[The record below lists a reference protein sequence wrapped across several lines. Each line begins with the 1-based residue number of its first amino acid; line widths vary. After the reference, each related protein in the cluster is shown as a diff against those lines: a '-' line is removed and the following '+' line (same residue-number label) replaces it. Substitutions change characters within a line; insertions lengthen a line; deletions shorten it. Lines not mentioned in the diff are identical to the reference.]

1 MIEANF
7 NVAFTNDEV
16 NRKWLCQLLSDGV
29 VAVKFTKK
37 DGTDR
42 TLMCIPGSSL
52 TVRLEVLVHVGR
64 GAGPADERV
73 ERAAARAEV
82 RAEAALLLARRHL
95 DLSLGEA

>member
-16 NRKWLCQLLSDGV
+16 NRKWLNQLLADGV

-42 TLMCIPGSSL
+42 TLMCTLSQKVIPDEYAPKGEDTRKKSSDAL
-52 TVRLEVLVHVGR
+52 AVFDIENEGWRSFRWDSVKSISM
-64 GAGPADERV
+64 
-73 ERAAARAEV
+73 
-82 RAEAALLLARRHL
+82 EA
-95 DLSLGEA
+95 

>member
-16 NRKWLCQLLSDGV
+16 NRKWLCQLLADGV

-42 TLMCIPGSSL
+42 TLMCTLSQKVIPDEYAPKGEDTRKKSSDAL
-52 TVRLEVLVHVGR
+52 AVF
-64 GAGPADERV
+64 DV
-73 ERAAARAEV
+73 ENEGWRSFRWDSV
-82 RAEAALLLARRHL
+82 KSVYMEA
-95 DLSLGEA
+95 

>member
-16 NRKWLCQLLSDGV
+16 NRKWLCQLLADGV

-42 TLMCIPGSSL
+42 TLMCTLSQKVIPDEYAPKGEDTRKKSSDNML
-52 TVRLEVLVHVGR
+52 MPIGKNTLVF
-64 GAGPADERV
+64 
-73 ERAAARAEV
+73 
-82 RAEAALLLARRHL
+82 
-95 DLSLGEA
+95 

>member
-16 NRKWLCQLLSDGV
+16 NRKWLCQLLADGV

-42 TLMCIPGSSL
+42 TLMCTLSQKVIPDEYAPKGEDTRKKSSDAL
-52 TVRLEVLVHVGR
+52 AVF
-64 GAGPADERV
+64 DV
-73 ERAAARAEV
+73 ENEGWRSFRCDSV
-82 RAEAALLLARRHL
+82 KSVSMEA
-95 DLSLGEA
+95 

>member
-16 NRKWLCQLLSDGV
+16 NRKWLSQLLADGV

-42 TLMCIPGSSL
+42 TLMCTLSQKVIPDEYAPKGEDTRKKSSDAL
-52 TVRLEVLVHVGR
+52 AVFDVENEGWRSFRWDSVKSISLEV
-64 GAGPADERV
+64 
-73 ERAAARAEV
+73 
-82 RAEAALLLARRHL
+82 
-95 DLSLGEA
+95 